1 MTWEPGPTR
10 GLRATET
17 TSDSGPTSDSGAP
30 SEAGAPG
37 DSGAQSGPWK
47 LVWTDEFDGPSGS
60 AVDPKRWTFDVG
72 GDGWGNQEL
81 EYYTRR
87 TENAALDG
95 AGNLAITARAEA
107 FSGKSY
113 TSARLKTQGI
123 ATFTR
128 GRFEAR
134 IKLPTGKGLWSA
146 FWMLGSDIGSS
157 GWPACGEIDV
167 FENLGREPNIVHAT
181 IHGPQYS
188 GESGPT
194 AQISLA
200 NAVSN
205 AFSCLCNR
213 MGVPTNSVVFGRATV
228 RDEDTRR
235 SAPRGAVGL
244 RSSRISCS
252 STWRWGAPGPGV
264 PTLRRRFRRPCSL
277 TTCMCFRAS

>member
-1 MTWEPGPTR
+1 
-10 GLRATET
+10 
-17 TSDSGPTSDSGAP
+17 
-30 SEAGAPG
+30 
-37 DSGAQSGPWK
+37 
-47 LVWTDEFDGPSGS
+47 VWTDEFDGPSGG
-60 AVDPKRWTFDVG
+60 AVDPTRWTFDVG

-146 FWMLGSDIGSS
+146 FWMLGSDIGPT

-188 GESGPT
+188 AESGPT

-200 NAVSN
+200 DAVSN
-205 AFSCLCNR
+205 AFH
-213 MGVPTNSVVFGRATV
+213 VFAVEWEPQQIAWYLDEQRYATK
-228 RDEDTRR
+228 T
-235 SAPRGAVGL
+235 SADLPPGARWVFDHPYFLLLNLAVGGTWPGSPDATTTFPQTML
-244 RSSRISCS
+244 VDYVHVYSR
-252 STWRWGAPGPGV
+252 
-264 PTLRRRFRRPCSL
+264 
-277 TTCMCFRAS
+277 